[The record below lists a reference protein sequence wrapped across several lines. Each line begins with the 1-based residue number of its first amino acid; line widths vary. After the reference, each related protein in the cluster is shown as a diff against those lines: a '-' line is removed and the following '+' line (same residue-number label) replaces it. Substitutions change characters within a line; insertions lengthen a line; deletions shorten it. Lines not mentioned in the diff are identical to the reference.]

1 MTVATKRDLEE
12 AGHTDARDRL
22 PRADRA
28 LITGIVLAGGLGR
41 RMSDDGAGRDK
52 ALARFRGRPMVAH
65 VIERIGPQVGSLLVN
80 ANRNLACHAAFG
92 HPLVPDLL
100 DGYAGPLAGLH
111 AGMRAA
117 RTPWVATVPCDSPF
131 LPHDLVARLWQGLR
145 DAPGGAAQLAVAR
158 TGAQPHPVFILAS
171 RGLLP
176 SLETFLASG
185 RRRID
190 AWYAALDFVEIDFAD
205 AAAFRN
211 INTPEDL
218 RDNER
223 A

>member
-1 MTVATKRDLEE
+1 MTADANPGRGL
-12 AGHTDARDRL
+12 AGRTDTDGLL
-22 PRADRA
+22 PHADRA
-28 LITGIVLAGGLGR
+28 LITGVVLAGGLGR

-65 VIERIGPQVGSLLVN
+65 VIERIEPQVGRLLVN

-100 DGYAGPLAGLH
+100 DGYAGPLAGLP

-117 RTPWVATVPCDSPF
+117 RTPWVATVPCDTPF
-131 LPHDLVARLWQGLR
+131 LPHDLVARLWHGLR
-145 DAPGGAAQLAVAR
+145 TRPGGRSQLAVAR
-158 TGAQPHPVFILAS
+158 TGTQPHPVFMLVS
-171 RGLLP
+171 RSLLP
-176 SLETFLASG
+176 SLEAFLASG

-190 AWYAALDFVEIDFAD
+190 AWYAPLDVVEIDFAD
-205 AAAFRN
+205 ASAFRN

-218 RDNER
+218 RDHER